1 MKQNYLH
8 MLDVKN
14 CCACAMWYI
23 DFDDEVIRSSV
34 MVWDDIGSGL

>member
-14 CCACAMWYI
+14 CCAYAMWYI
-23 DFDDEVIRSSV
+23 SFDDEVIRLSV
-34 MVWDDIGSGL
+34 MVWDDIDSGL